1 MIRFDNDYTEGAHP
15 LILEELMKTNTEQL
29 PGYGTDDYCQ
39 LAASYIKQHC
49 QNEDVDVHF
58 MVGGTQVNT
67 TIISAVLRPHQ
78 AVLSAD
84 SGHIAVHETG
94 AIESTGHK
102 VLELTNTE
110 GKISAEQI
118 QAYVENHWDDPT
130 HEHIPQPKLV
140 YLSQPT
146 ELGTLYT
153 KAELQAI
160 RTVCLDYNLYLMV
173 DGARLGYGMAAENND
188 VTLHDLT
195 ELTDIFYI
203 GGTKVGAMFGEAIV
217 ISHDTLKED
226 FRYIMKQRGGMLA
239 KGRFLGLQFK
249 VLFEDHLYFDISD
262 HAIQMA
268 ELLLEAFKE
277 KGIRLQY
284 DSPTNQIFPILPDD
298 KIKSLHENYSF
309 YVWEDAGDGQKA
321 VRICTSWSTKEED
334 IKQFITDL

>member
-15 LILEELMKTNTEQL
+15 FILEELVKTNTVQL
-29 PGYGTDDYCQ
+29 PGYGEDEYCR
-39 LAASYIKQHC
+39 LAAEHIKRHC
-49 QNEDVDVHF
+49 ANEDVDVHF
-58 MVGGTQVNT
+58 MVGGTQANT
-67 TIISAVLRPHQ
+67 TIISAILRPHQ
-78 AVLSAD
+78 AVLAAD

-102 VLELTNTE
+102 VLELQNTE
-110 GKISAEQI
+110 GKINADQI
-118 QAYVENHWDDPT
+118 ASYVQNHWDDPT

-160 RTVCLDYNLYLMV
+160 RDVCLAKNLYLMV
-173 DGARLGYGMAAENND
+173 DGARLGYGMAAKTND

-195 ELTDIFYI
+195 TLTDIFYI

-217 ISHDTLKED
+217 ISHDYIKED

-249 VLFEDHLYFDISD
+249 VLFEDNLYFDVSN
-262 HAIQMA
+262 HAIRMA
-268 ELLLEAFKE
+268 ELLLAAFKD
-277 KGIRLQY
+277 KGIALKY
-284 DSPTNQIFPILPDD
+284 DSPTNQIFPILEDD
-298 KIKSLHENYSF
+298 KIKELHDHYSF
-309 YVWEDAGDGQKA
+309 YVWEEAGDGRKA

-334 IKQFITDL
+334 INSFIAAL